1 MLAVAQTFVPS
12 FDFHKALRVFLIVA
26 MLTVGSLRVTRCQ
39 ETDEDAGTIASDQ
52 HGRMYGEDK

>member
-1 MLAVAQTFVPS
+1 MLADSFFPS

-26 MLTVGSLRVTRCQ
+26 MLTVGSLQVTRCQ

-52 HGRMYGEDK
+52 YGRMYGEDE